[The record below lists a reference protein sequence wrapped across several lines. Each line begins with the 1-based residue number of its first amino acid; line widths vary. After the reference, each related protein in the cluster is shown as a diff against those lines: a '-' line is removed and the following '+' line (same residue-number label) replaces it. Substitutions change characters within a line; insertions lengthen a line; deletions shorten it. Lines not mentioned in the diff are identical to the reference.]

1 MTGFN
6 LPIISDRDFP
16 ATINRRNSNNSLNG
30 EGGVETLKEKGS
42 KGINRAS
49 AEGFDSITTVP
60 GRKIHQNCR
69 RDYCRPQGHNIK
81 NLFGEEQRV
90 VGNDK
95 RSAYECQR
103 LAWRGLQMSC
113 LP

>member
-69 RDYCRPQGHNIK
+69 RDYCRPKDTILKICSERSNEWSETISARLT
-81 NLFGEEQRV
+81 NV
-90 VGNDK
+90 ND
-95 RSAYECQR
+95 
-103 LAWRGLQMSC
+103 
-113 LP
+113 LPDAGYR